1 MPNSVIFY
9 LPKVFVEL
17 IKNKNVVIKEIGNEI
32 IIREAIIDDVRTIKV
47 NSSSRRVTYTTFRD
61 KERNIGE
68 YEYEIKGDLLILYR

>member
-47 NSSSRRVTYTTFRD
+47 TSSSRVTYTTFRD
-61 KERNIGE
+61 KERIIGE